1 MENKNIDSILKY
13 LPYFKNRSNK
23 FYRIDKEQIMDPYIY
38 SRKVRDF
45 IKSIYKENFT
55 VVFDYP
61 RWQMQALKYYKDSK
75 LLKSAD
81 IITLRKLLTLHIRKD
96 RFVSGHLVEMIDSGH
111 ILKILKRLKEIRD
124 TIRD

>member
-23 FYRIDKEQIMDPYIY
+23 FYRIDKAQIMDPYIY
-38 SRKVRDF
+38 DGKVHDF
-45 IKSIYKENFT
+45 VRTIYKENFIII
-55 VVFDYP
+55 FDYP
-61 RWQMQALKYYKDSK
+61 RWQMQALKYFRNSK
-75 LLKSAD
+75 LLESAD

-96 RFVSGHLVEMIDSGH
+96 RFVSGHLADMIDSGH